1 MPRVQAYGG
10 PRVETKPLPTVRHS
24 IAESAAAVT
33 AAGLREIGSDISTMA
48 YRQGMVM
55 ATAERQRADETAVL
69 GANNQLASWLNK
81 RMYDPQTGALTV
93 KGKDAAGILDT
104 VSKEFQDQVDSIN
117 GSLASET
124 QRAEFNKFA
133 MTRSLT
139 AEHEMRTY
147 IYGEMQAFDKN
158 ETQSS
163 IANQNDFAAQ
173 NATSTEFVQ
182 QALDANVKTA
192 MGFARR
198 QGLGDAEREQLLLN
212 TRTATYNA
220 VLDSLLSQGE
230 DLKAEE
236 LFNQAKEAGQLNAV
250 ALAKF
255 GDKIDSATTQG
266 AGLREATYIWN
277 NLGPKPGDDES
288 AIDLDAMETAAREQ
302 FKNEPKKYDAAVRYL
317 RERKQAVDVSRK
329 EREDN
334 IVGGLWKMVANG
346 ATVHQITQTPEY
358 QSATGR
364 VQLQV
369 TDSILNRAAAVEGRA
384 AAVESRAA
392 ARESRA
398 WTQEQRAD
406 ARANKAGRTAYY
418 HYRDD
423 PATLIGMSD
432 SAIWALAGEIGP
444 DNAAQLVTDKRTY
457 INDAGA
463 AHTAT
468 MDTDQFNTIANAAGF
483 KVYTEPSKRS
493 SDQSDEITRL
503 RDRVEAGIAASEPG
517 KVRLSR
523 EEKGQLMQKIVDQ
536 TVYLDQW
543 FGDSQKVGAVV
554 NKDDQ
559 AIAYVPIKS
568 IPPSSLTKMMNY
580 LRSNNAAY
588 QRLSDAQI
596 QARAKTAIERAYAAT
611 VMGMGRVEEA
621 KRLGEAR

>member
-1 MPRVQAYGG
+1 
-10 PRVETKPLPTVRHS
+10 
-24 IAESAAAVT
+24 
-33 AAGLREIGSDISTMA
+33 
-48 YRQGMVM
+48 
-55 ATAERQRADETAVL
+55 
-69 GANNQLASWLNK
+69 
-81 RMYDPQTGALTV
+81 
-93 KGKDAAGILDT
+93 
-104 VSKEFQDQVDSIN
+104 
-117 GSLASET
+117 
-124 QRAEFNKFA
+124 
-133 MTRSLT
+133 
-139 AEHEMRTY
+139 
-147 IYGEMQAFDKN
+147 
-158 ETQSS
+158 
-163 IANQNDFAAQ
+163 
-173 NATSTEFVQ
+173 
-182 QALDANVKTA
+182 
-192 MGFARR
+192 
-198 QGLGDAEREQLLLN
+198 
-212 TRTATYNA
+212 
-220 VLDSLLSQGE
+220 
-230 DLKAEE
+230 
-236 LFNQAKEAGQLNAV
+236 
-250 ALAKF
+250 
-255 GDKIDSATTQG
+255 
-266 AGLREATYIWN
+266 
-277 NLGPKPGDDES
+277 
-288 AIDLDAMETAAREQ
+288 
-302 FKNEPKKYDAAVRYL
+302 
-317 RERKQAVDVSRK
+317 
-329 EREDN
+329 
-334 IVGGLWKMVANG
+334 
-346 ATVHQITQTPEY
+346 
-358 QSATGR
+358 
-364 VQLQV
+364 
-369 TDSILNRAAAVEGRA
+369 
-384 AAVESRAA
+384 
-392 ARESRA
+392 
-398 WTQEQRAD
+398 
-406 ARANKAGRTAYY
+406 
-418 HYRDD
+418 
-423 PATLIGMSD
+423 MSD